1 MLVIYILATLVYL
14 ILIFIAASPGIVLL
28 IFSISTDIN
37 SIADLQGLGEAS
49 FMIPLLLTI
58 VLAVYASI
66 RLQFYDYFL
75 IDNEGGAIESIKK
88 SISITRGY
96 TGELFV
102 LGAILSIIVLIS
114 LIPLMIGLFI
124 SIPLT
129 IMVNTNVYLR
139 LNRPD

>member
-1 MLVIYILATLVYL
+1 MADTVLIDALGFLFCL
-14 ILIFIAASPGIVLL
+14 ILFSFISKRIKLPYVGLIIIPAA
-28 IFSISTDIN
+28 
-37 SIADLQGLGEAS
+37 
-49 FMIPLLLTI
+49 
-58 VLAVYASI
+58 YASI

-88 SISITRGY
+88 SINITKGY

-129 IMVNTNVYLR
+129 IMVNTNVYLK
-139 LNRPD
+139 LNRPN

>member
-1 MLVIYILATLVYL
+1 MFQIILLM
-14 ILIFIAASPGIVLL
+14 
-28 IFSISTDIN
+28 FSVSADIS
-37 SIADLQGLGEAS
+37 SVADLRGLNGAS
-49 FMIPLLLTI
+49 FIIPLLLI
-58 VLAVYASI
+58 IIPAVYASI

-114 LIPLMIGLFI
+114 MIPLMIGLLI